1 MPRFEVRKRYRRAVR
16 APAPRVWEALESY
29 DVAADSSPVTRGLL
43 RARGL
48 RPAAGSGRG
57 AFAGSNFTVIAERPG
72 TELVVALAGR
82 FWVLREKG
90 ALDAIRDAEHFAVY
104 DTPGRAVAAWSFEI
118 EPRSK
123 RECLLSTETRVRCTD
138 AAARRKFR
146 AYWTLIEPFSG
157 LIRKDMLRSIARK
170 AESAG

>member
-1 MPRFEVRKRYRRAVR
+1 MPRFEVRKRYRRVVH
-16 APAPRVWEALESY
+16 APAGRVWEALESY
-29 DVAADSSPVTRGLL
+29 DVAADSSIVTRGLL

-48 RPAAGSGRG
+48 RPAAGKGRG

-72 TELVVALAGR
+72 AEIVVALAGR
-82 FWVLREKG
+82 FWAIRESA
-90 ALDAIRDAEHFAVY
+90 ALDPIRDAAHFATY

-118 EPRSK
+118 EPRGD
-123 RECLLSTETRVRCTD
+123 RESVLITETRVRCTD
-138 AAARRKFR
+138 AAGRRKFK

-170 AESAG
+170 AESAR